1 MYFSFYRQTFIT
13 YTWFLPHIRQSRKRN
28 VTALTPKHSTD
39 CVSQVTCSE
48 IFNSI
53 GRPWYWMHGYVNS
66 FKKGIYFQ
74 KYVKYTNTSSIN
86 NKNYQQKCLGS
97 NIPEFSNAF
106 SILDIYVV
114 WPVSLVTVLNEQ
126 TIILWE
132 ELH

>member
-13 YTWFLPHIRQSRKRN
+13 YTWFLPHVRQSRKRN
-28 VTALTPKHSTD
+28 ITALTPKHSTD
-39 CVSQVTCSE
+39 CVHRESALRY
-48 IFNSI
+48 SI
-53 GRPWYWMHGYVNS
+53 LWVGRGNECMVNS

-97 NIPEFSNAF
+97 NIPEFSNAL
-106 SILDIYVV
+106 SVLDICCLT
-114 WPVSLVTVLNEQ
+114 SLVTVLSEQ
-126 TIILWE
+126 TIILRE

>member
-1 MYFSFYRQTFIT
+1 
-13 YTWFLPHIRQSRKRN
+13 
-28 VTALTPKHSTD
+28 
-39 CVSQVTCSE
+39 
-48 IFNSI
+48 
-53 GRPWYWMHGYVNS
+53 MHGCVNS

-74 KYVKYTNTSSIN
+74 KYVKYANTSSIN

-97 NIPEFSNAF
+97 NIPKFSNTF